1 MALAIDSK
9 SIIETSSN
17 AILVTDDH
25 DTPLLWNSLFLEYW
39 GLREDELTNANPKSA
54 RELVDAC
61 CNQFRSVAESDAI
74 FGGNL
79 TFEYIESPHGK
90 KLQRYSQEMVQ
101 DGLAYRIIRW
111 TDVTKPLSLSDKLL
125 EEHKLLLTLVN
136 NVPDQIYFK
145 DLNSRFIRINP
156 ALAERYSL
164 DNPNDA
170 IGKSDADFY
179 TKDHAATT
187 RAEEAHIMASGEPV
201 YDQLHHEIWSDGTDS
216 WNLSTKVP
224 LYSSSGDVIGLVG
237 ISHDITRLK
246 ERENLIWKQ
255 ANFDNLTNL
264 ANRHNF
270 ISKLRLQIEQSNP
283 RKDRISLLALDI
295 DHFKE
300 INDNLGHHTG
310 DQVLVEV
317 ANRLTN
323 TLRSSDRIARLGSD
337 EFVVLI
343 NDSTTIEDCAVL
355 ASKILESLLKP
366 ILIKDKA
373 LTISGSIGI
382 ACYPDDSD
390 NADDL
395 LRYVEH
401 ALYQAK
407 HLGRNNYVFYTPDL
421 AEDAQRRLILVTSL
435 RKALEENQLS
445 LVYQPIVANNAFELQ
460 GVEVLTRWH
469 HPSLGTISPE
479 EFISVAETSGLIA
492 QLDHWVLS
500 NAFNEC
506 SELVEIAPDCSISI
520 NISPATLRADSQG
533 TIDIPSLIEK
543 LKPHKMKLRIELTES
558 SLLIPS
564 DSLKKLLTFAKSNH
578 INLSIDDF
586 GTGYSALSY
595 LLKYQINSLKID
607 KVFVDGLPSDHRNL
621 SICRAIIQMAHSLNI
636 DVVAEG
642 VESEAQSKALIGL
655 GCDYQQGFL
664 HHKPMPIKELL
675 KTFRSQAEVV

>member
-1 MALAIDSK
+1 MAVAIDSK
-9 SIIETSSN
+9 SIIETSSS
-17 AILVTDDH
+17 AILVTDLK

-39 GLREDELTNANPKSA
+39 SLSEDALSIATSEHA
-54 RELVDAC
+54 RELVDDC
-61 CNQFRSVAESDAI
+61 CNRYRSVAESDAI
-74 FGGNL
+74 FGGSL
-79 TFEYIESPHGK
+79 SFEYIESPNGQ
-90 KLQRYSQEMVQ
+90 KLQRYSNELSLE
-101 DGLAYRIIRW
+101 GTSYRIIRW
-111 TDVTKPLSLSDKLL
+111 TDVTHPLSLSNKLL
-125 EEHKLLLTLVN
+125 EEHNLLQTLVN

-145 DLNSRFIRINP
+145 DLHSRFIRINP
-156 ALAERYSL
+156 ALAERYGLEKPS
-164 DNPNDA
+164 DA

-179 TKDHAATT
+179 TKDHAHTT

-224 LYSSSGDVIGLVG
+224 LYNSSGDVIGLVG

-270 ISKLRLQIEQSNP
+270 ISKLRLQIDQSNP

-300 INDNLGHHTG
+300 INDNLGHHIG

-323 TLRSSDRIARLGSD
+323 TLRSSDKIARLGSD
-337 EFVVLI
+337 EFVILI
-343 NDSTTIEDCAVL
+343 NDSTTIEDNAVL
-355 ASKILESLLKP
+355 ASKILESLFKP
-366 ILIKDKA
+366 ILIGDKA

-435 RKALEENQLS
+435 RKALQENQLS
-445 LVYQPIVANNAFELQ
+445 LVYQPIVASHTSELQ
-460 GVEVLTRWH
+460 GVEVLTRWQ
-469 HPSLGTISPE
+469 HPSLGYISPE
-479 EFISVAETSGLIA
+479 EFISVAETSGLIS
-492 QLDHWVLS
+492 QLDYWVLS
-500 NAFNEC
+500 NTFNEC
-506 SELVEIAPDCSISI
+506 AELVKFAPDCSISI

-533 TIDIPSLIEK
+533 TIDIPSLIES
-543 LKPHKMKLRIELTES
+543 LKPKKMKLRIELTES

-564 DSLKKLLTFAKSNH
+564 DTLNKLISFAKNNQ
-578 INLSIDDF
+578 IKLSIDDF

-607 KVFVDGLPSDHRNL
+607 KVFVDGLPNDNRNL
-621 SICRAIIQMAHSLNI
+621 SICKAIIQMAHSLNI

-642 VESEAQSKALIGL
+642 VETEAQSKTLNEL
-655 GCDYQQGFL
+655 ECDYQQGFL
-664 HHKPMPIKELL
+664 HHKPMPINELI
-675 KTFRSQAEVV
+675 KTFSSQTEVV